1 MTRYPFNVVETI
13 FGKNKNAVAYTGDIN
28 EVIKEVEE
36 AVNSI
41 KTVPFISAL
50 EGKDAAIAKQ
60 ILYMHYKDGVFF
72 NDIAKKLNITKDE
85 LDLWQMRLFRKMRS
99 PSSSIP
105 QKLRK
110 YDDFC

>member
-1 MTRYPFNVVETI
+1 MTRYPFNIVEMI
-13 FGKNKNAVAYTGDIN
+13 YGKNENAVEYTGDIN

-50 EGKDAAIAKQ
+50 EGKDATIAKQ

-99 PSSSIP
+99 LRSGIP

-110 YDDFC
+110 YANFC